1 LNTIGIIPS
10 RLESTRLPNKA
21 LKDICGLPMIVHVYK
36 RCTFAKSLD
45 EVYVATDSN
54 EISQAINNHG
64 GKVIMTSSNHD
75 NGTERIAEA
84 ASKVNAQIIVNI
96 QGDEALVMPDHID
109 TAVNELTKD
118 EGVNICMLVNKYTKQ
133 NSPSDIK
140 VVLDKFNNV
149 IYMSRS
155 DIPSNTRN
163 KDVSLLKAYHIV
175 PFRKDFL
182 MDYVQ
187 WDKGYLEQIEYNE
200 YLRILERGHKIRA
213 VLVESSAISVDTEE
227 DLNFVRIKMASDL
240 LFKKYNK

>member
-1 LNTIGIIPS
+1 MNTIGIIPS